1 NLLED
6 RWPLDKRSIPSYI
19 NIGIVLV
26 VTSFFLTEEWAPLGH
41 NVSMFVNYLFVL
53 VMVGLILGAL
63 MLMVRYYEPLL
74 RWCLVNKGKFLL
86 IPVFTILLGIV
97 AWLGFDRVFGFIPK
111 AFDAVGTNLR
121 TTSAWSA
128 MIHTFPGM
136 GKEFMPSMDEGTFLL
151 MPTTMPHAGLSE
163 SQRIV
168 QQLDVLVSRIPE
180 VELVVGKLGRVESAL
195 DPAPVSMFENIINY
209 KPEFILDEKGHP
221 ISFRTDD
228 EGKFILASGGSISNE
243 DALVTGMDTGEL
255 VADKKG
261 RYFRNWRREIK
272 STDDI
277 WNEIVKVTALPG
289 VTSAPRLQPIETRL
303 VMLQTG
309 MRAPMGIK
317 VFGRDLETIQAFALR
332 LEDILQQVPS
342 VKAETV

>member
-86 IPVFTILLGIV
+86 IPVFTILLGVV
-97 AWLGFDRVFGFIPK
+97 AWLGFDKVFGFIPK
-111 AFDAVGTNLR
+111 AFDVVGTNLR
-121 TTSAWSA
+121 TRSAWSA

-136 GKEFMPSMDEGTFLL
+136 GKEFMPSLDEGTFLL

-180 VELVVGKLGRVESAL
+180 VDLVVGKLGRAESAL

-209 KPEFILDEKGHP
+209 KPEFILDERGHP
-221 ISFRTDD
+221 VSFRTDD
-228 EGKFILASGGSISNE
+228 DGDFVLAFGNTVSIE
-243 DALVTGMDTGEL
+243 QALAMNVD
-255 VADKKG
+255 
-261 RYFRNWRREIK
+261 R
-272 STDDI
+272 
-277 WNEIVKVTALPG
+277 
-289 VTSAPRLQPIETRL
+289 
-303 VMLQTG
+303 
-309 MRAPMGIK
+309 
-317 VFGRDLETIQAFALR
+317 RDLVSYKDGR
-332 LEDILQQVPS
+332 
-342 VKAETV
+342 